1 MPKIAQTVAAIQP
14 LNEHVSDQAR
24 VRLDSLTKP
33 LGSLGR
39 LEELA
44 VQLAGITGEVSPA
57 VAPAAVMVMAGDHGV
72 TVEGVSAYPS
82 EVTPQMVLN
91 FLHGGAAIN
100 ALSGIADARVV
111 VVDVGVAAEM
121 NHPGLTVRKIRP
133 GTGNICLE
141 PAMTRQEAEQAI
153 CCGIDL
159 AEAEAARGTRIIAL
173 GEMGIG
179 NTTPSA
185 AILAALSGHDPER
198 VVGRGTG
205 VDDSGLQRKADAV
218 RRALARHTPDA
229 HDPIGVLSAV
239 GGLEIGALAGVILG
253 AAARRLPVVLDGFI
267 TGAAAL
273 IAAGLAP
280 QVRPYLI
287 AAHRS
292 PEPGHSLVLELL
304 GRKPLLELD
313 LRLGEGSGAALAL
326 PILQAVHRVMT
337 EMATFGEAGVSGPTG
352 EVGL

>member
-1 MPKIAQTVAAIQP
+1 MERIEQTVVAIKALDARAA
-14 LNEHVSDQAR
+14 NQAQ
-24 VRLDSLTKP
+24 VRLDLLTKP
-33 LGSLGR
+33 PGSLGR

-44 VQLAGITGEVSPA
+44 VQLAGITGEVAPL
-57 VAPAAVMVMAGDHGV
+57 VAPAAVVVMAGDHGV
-72 TVEGVSAYPS
+72 TMEGVSAYPS

-91 FLHGGAAIN
+91 FLRGGAAIN
-100 ALSGIADARVV
+100 ALSRVAGARVR
-111 VVDVGVAAEM
+111 VVDVGVAAHLD
-121 NHPGLTVRKIRP
+121 HPDLTVRKIRL
-133 GTGNICLE
+133 GTGNICRE
-141 PAMTRQEAEQAI
+141 PAMTRQEAQQAI

-159 AEAEAARGTRIIAL
+159 AEEEAARGTRVIAL

-185 AILAALSGHDPER
+185 AILAALSEHPPER

-205 VDDSGLQRKADAV
+205 VDDEGLQRKAEAV
-218 RRALARHTPDA
+218 RRALALHAPDPD
-229 HDPIGVLSAV
+229 DPIGVLASV

-273 IAAGLAP
+273 IAARIAP
-280 QVRPYLI
+280 EASRYLV

-292 PEPGHSLVLELL
+292 AEPGHALMLELL
-304 GRKPLLELD
+304 GLKPLVELD
-313 LRLGEGSGAALAL
+313 LRLGEGSGAALVL

-337 EMATFGEAGVSGPTG
+337 EMATFGEAGVSGPSEEIG
-352 EVGL
+352 S